1 MYADF
6 SSGLFAAKFFEGRG
20 RTQMADLAGYE
31 EGACQDSGDA
41 LMTADLTTSPHN
53 RQNILNNP
61 YALSKVE
68 ENLELGGVVF
78 ENEILFTKHQIAQLF
93 DISDSTIEKYLAANS
108 DELKNNGYRILK
120 GQKLKEFKALSDVSV
135 INYGDKSPAL
145 GVFSFRA
152 TLNLAMLLT
161 ESDRARLIR
170 SRILDIVIDVMAE
183 RAGGHTKHIN
193 QRDLNYL
200 PAAYQEFNYREIFTD
215 ALDKFVEMGKAKYGL
230 YTNEIYKLV
239 FRENA
244 AEYKQILKLSPKDN
258 ARDTMYAEVLTA
270 VSSVENGLA
279 QEIRTKSEQLGRK
292 LIPSEL
298 DEIIHATESNPYL
311 QPIIEDARI
320 KMASRDLGF
329 RDALHHKLEA
339 YIQSVPT
346 QDFERFLGETSRS
359 LEEQLADPETLAVFK
374 RLKDR

>member
-1 MYADF
+1 
-6 SSGLFAAKFFEGRG
+6 
-20 RTQMADLAGYE
+20 
-31 EGACQDSGDA
+31 
-41 LMTADLTTSPHN
+41 MTTDLTTSQHN

-68 ENLELGGVVF
+68 EYLELGGVLF
-78 ENEILFTKHQIAQLF
+78 ENEMLFTKQQLVKIF
-93 DISDSTIEKYLAANS
+93 DISDSTIEKYLAAHT
-108 DELKNNGYRILK
+108 DELKNNGYRVLK
-120 GQKLKEFKALSDVSV
+120 GRKLREFKALSDVSV

-145 GVFSFRA
+145 GVFNFRS

-161 ESDRARLIR
+161 ESERARLIR

-183 RAGGHTKHIN
+183 RAGGQTKYIN

-200 PAAYQEFNYREIFTD
+200 PAAYQEFRYREVFTD
-215 ALDKFVEMGKAKYGL
+215 ALNNFVEMGKGKYGL
-230 YTNEIYKLV
+230 YTNEVYKLV

-244 AEYKQILKLSPKDN
+244 KEYKQILKLSKDDS
-258 ARDTMYAEVLTA
+258 ARDTMYAEVLSA

-279 QEIRTKSEQLGRK
+279 HDMKIKSEQLGRK
-292 LIPSEL
+292 LQPSEL
-298 DEIIHATESNPYL
+298 DEIIQAAEANPYL
-311 QPIIEDARI
+311 KPIIEEARI

-339 YIQSVPT
+339 YVQSVPT
-346 QDFERFLGETSRS
+346 QDFERFLGETSQS
-359 LEEQLADPETLAVFK
+359 LQEQLADPETMAVFK

>member
-1 MYADF
+1 
-6 SSGLFAAKFFEGRG
+6 
-20 RTQMADLAGYE
+20 
-31 EGACQDSGDA
+31 
-41 LMTADLTTSPHN
+41 MTTDLTTSHHN

-68 ENLELGGVVF
+68 EHLGLGGVLF
-78 ENEILFTKHQIAQLF
+78 EGEMLFTKQQLAQIF
-93 DISDSTIEKYLAANS
+93 DISDSTIEKYLAAHA
-108 DELKNNGYRILK
+108 DELKNNGYRLLR
-120 GQKLKEFKALSDVSV
+120 GQNLNDFKAADFGTV
-135 INYGDKSPAL
+135 IDYGTKKTTVL

-161 ESDRARLIR
+161 ESERARLIR

-183 RAGGHTKHIN
+183 RAGGHTKYIN

-200 PAAYQEFNYREIFTD
+200 PATYQEFSYRAVFTD
-215 ALDKFVEMGKAKYGL
+215 ALNNFVEMGKKKYGL
-230 YTNEIYKLV
+230 YTNEVYKLV

-244 AEYKQILKLSPKDN
+244 TEYKQILNLSKKDS
-258 ARDTMYAEVLTA
+258 ARDTMYSEVLTA
-270 VSSVENGLA
+270 VASVENGLA
-279 QEIRTKSEQLGRK
+279 QEIKNKYDRLGRK
-292 LIPSEL
+292 LKPSEL
-298 DEIIHATESNPYL
+298 NELIKDADSNPYL
-311 QPIIEDARI
+311 KPVIEDARI

-359 LEEQLADPETLAVFK
+359 LQEQLADPDTMAVFK